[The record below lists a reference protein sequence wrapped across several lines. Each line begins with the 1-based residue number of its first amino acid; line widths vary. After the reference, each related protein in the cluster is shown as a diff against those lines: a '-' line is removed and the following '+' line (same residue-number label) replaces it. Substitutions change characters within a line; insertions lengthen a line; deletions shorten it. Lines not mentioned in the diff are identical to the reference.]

1 MTCRVESTSGAGGA
15 QMHLERQRHLTGKFG
30 KKFKEPFK
38 NKEDKQ
44 LSLQGKSIKSFS
56 NIL

>member
-30 KKFKEPFK
+30 KKFKKPFK

-44 LSLQGKSIKSFS
+44 LSL
-56 NIL
+56 